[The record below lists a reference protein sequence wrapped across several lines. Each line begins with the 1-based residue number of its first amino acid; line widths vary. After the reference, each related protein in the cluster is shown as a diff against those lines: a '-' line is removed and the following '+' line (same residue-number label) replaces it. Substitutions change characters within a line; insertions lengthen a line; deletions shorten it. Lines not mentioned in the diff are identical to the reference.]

1 MTNPDTINSTTAVRY
16 GSEPAASSTGSKMNA
31 ALLARGDVL
40 HMTQEAEN
48 AVLKPMDC
56 GAWPHSLRAALAAR
70 MATQNALP
78 ELALH
83 YTEMITDDEFKSVA
97 DPANKGDELNLVH
110 VLAFMDSVT
119 VQPRE
124 ITANDVQQLQDAGV
138 SDADIVKL
146 TELNAFMA
154 YQLRLIIG
162 LKLLSTEGA

>member
-1 MTNPDTINSTTAVRY
+1 MTDLDTINSTTAVRY
-16 GSEPAASSTGSKMNA
+16 GTESAGSSTDSKMNA

-56 GAWPHSLRAALAAR
+56 GAWSHSLRAAIAAR
-70 MATQNALP
+70 MATQNKLP

-83 YTEMITDDEFKSVA
+83 YSEMISDNDFKSVA
-97 DPANKGDELNLVH
+97 DPANNGNELQLAH

-119 VQPRE
+119 VQPRD
-124 ITANDVQQLQDAGV
+124 ITAEDVQRLQDAAV

-146 TELNAFMA
+146 TELSAFMA

-162 LKLLSTEGA
+162 LKLLSTGAA